1 MAIATS
7 GISPS
12 TSPRPWAGGAGGGGM
27 QDEAAQVD
35 AASALDIGRRKEPVG
50 VDDERPWL
58 RSYLPGVPAEI
69 DPGRYRSIGELFEE
83 NVRQFADRVAFVS
96 LGSEMSYRRC
106 GDLAHA
112 FAAWL
117 QLAGVQPGERVALMM
132 PNCLQYPVCLF
143 GTLLAGAVVV
153 NVNPLYTAREL
164 AHQLNDSGAETLVLM
179 DLFTGT
185 LQDALPHVKLKRVLV
200 TGIGDLFSD
209 GLNLKGRLV
218 NQIVRRTAP
227 RERRIVSLHD
237 AIDLRD
243 ALKAGLRRSPSA
255 VPVRPQDL
263 AFLQYT
269 GGTTGVAKGAML
281 THRNILAN
289 LLQSLA
295 WRGEYVDT
303 SEVETNVSLLP
314 MYHIFSLTVNCLLFM
329 CLGGRN
335 VLIANPRDVKR
346 VMMVLRKERFN
357 GIAGLSTLFNAF
369 LENEEFRRRDFSD
382 LKLTIAGGMA
392 TPQAIAER
400 WQQVTGVPVIEGY
413 GLTECSP
420 IVTTNPI
427 DLGNPRGMRYT
438 GTVGLPVPSTEVR
451 FRREDGSWAPLGEPG
466 ELCVRGPQVMCGYWR
481 RPEETAQVLD
491 EDGWLATGDI
501 GVMDERGYVRLIDRK
516 KDMILVSG
524 FNVYPNE
531 VEDVAMSHP
540 GVRECA
546 ALGIADPVAGER
558 VKLVVVRRDPEL
570 TEAELLAHCR
580 QRLVGYKV
588 PRVVEFRDEELPKS
602 VVGKILRRE
611 LR

>member
-1 MAIATS
+1 MSTNESRIRLARVAMPDAGAAADTAT
-7 GISPS
+7 PV
-12 TSPRPWAGGAGGGGM
+12 R
-27 QDEAAQVD
+27 
-35 AASALDIGRRKEPVG
+35 PVG
-50 VDDERPWL
+50 PEGAATGVSGAQTVDPDRPWL
-58 RSYLPGVPAEI
+58 RSYAPGVPADI
-69 DPGRYRSIGELFEE
+69 DLTRYRSIAEVFEE
-83 NVRQFADRVAFVS
+83 NVRQFADRTAFVS
-96 LGSEMSYRRC
+96 LGSPMSYRRC

-117 QLAGVQPGERVALMM
+117 QSVGVQPGDRVAIMM

-164 AHQLNDSGAETLVLM
+164 AHQLNDSGAETLVVM

-185 LQDALPHVKLKRVLV
+185 VQEALPQVRLKRVVV
-200 TGIGDLFSD
+200 TRIGDLFAD

-218 NQIVRRTAP
+218 NRLVRLTAP
-227 RERRIVSLHD
+227 KERRVVSLRE

-243 ALKAGLRRSPSA
+243 ALRSGLRRSA
-255 VPVRPQDL
+255 ALPVRMQAEDL

-281 THRNILAN
+281 SHRNIIAN

-295 WRGEYVDT
+295 WRGHYVDT
-303 SEVETNVSLLP
+303 SQVETNVSLLP

-357 GIAGLSTLFNAF
+357 GMAGVSTLFNAL
-369 LENEEFRRRDFSD
+369 LENEDFRRHDFSD
-382 LKLTIAGGMA
+382 FKLTIAGGMA
-392 TPQAIAER
+392 TPQAIAQR

-420 IVTTNPI
+420 IVTINPL
-427 DLGNPRGMRYT
+427 DLSQPRNMRYT

-451 FRREDGSWAPLGEPG
+451 LRREDGRWAAVGEPG
-466 ELCVRGPQVMCGYWR
+466 EVCVRGPQVMQGYWQ
-481 RPEETAQVLD
+481 RPHDTAQVLD
-491 EDGWLATGDI
+491 AEGWLATGDI
-501 GVMDERGYVRLIDRK
+501 GVMDEQGYLRLIDRR

-531 VEDVAMSHP
+531 IEDVVMRHP

-546 ALGIADPVAGER
+546 AVGVPDAVAGER
-558 VKLVVVRRDPEL
+558 VKLIVVPSDARL
-570 TEAELLAHCR
+570 TESELLAHCR
-580 QRLVGYKV
+580 RHLVAYKV
-588 PRVVEFRDEELPKS
+588 PRIVEFRREELPKS
-602 VVGKILRRE
+602 TVGKILRRE